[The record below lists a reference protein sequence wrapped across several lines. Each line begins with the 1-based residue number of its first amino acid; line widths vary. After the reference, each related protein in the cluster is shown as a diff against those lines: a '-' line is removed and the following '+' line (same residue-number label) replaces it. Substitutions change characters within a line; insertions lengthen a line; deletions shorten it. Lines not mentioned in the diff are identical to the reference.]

1 VKAHEH
7 QKVTANH
14 LKRNAYLY
22 VRQSTVRQVFE
33 NTESTKRQYALR
45 QRAIALGWPTERI
58 VVIDNDLGRSGASTA
73 DRKGF
78 QELVAEVGIG
88 KAGIV
93 MGLEVSRLARN
104 STDWHRLLEI
114 CALTETLILDE
125 DGLYDPQHFNDR
137 LLLGL
142 KGTMS
147 EAELH
152 LLRARLRGGLLN
164 KAKRGELRTSLP
176 VGLVY
181 DSKGQVALDP
191 DKQVQEALRLFFQ
204 TFRRTGSAMGAV
216 KAFRR
221 KGILFPRRLLKGPR
235 KGELLWDELLYSRA
249 LQILHNPRYA
259 GAFAFGRMHT
269 RRTADGKKIF
279 QKLPQEEW
287 HALLP
292 DSHEGYISWQE
303 YEENQ
308 RRLQEMAQARGG
320 DRRKSPPR
328 EGPALLQGLVMCGVC
343 GQRMTVRYHTRNGEL
358 APDYACQRKGHERG
372 EPSCQHVPG
381 ADVDEAVGNLLME
394 TMTPLALEVTLAVQ
408 EELQS
413 RLEEADRLRYKQVE
427 RARYESELAR
437 RRFMQVDPENRLVAD
452 ELEADWNAKLR
463 VLADAQ
469 EDYERK
475 RQDDRLKPNEEQN
488 KQVLALTTD
497 FPALWRDPKT
507 PQRERK
513 RMLRLLIEDA
523 TLLKD
528 KQITVHV
535 RFRSGATKTLVL
547 PLPERFRTPPSI
559 IQEID
564 TLLDHHTDAGV
575 AAILNERGRKSGH
588 DLSFHGAMVGRIRYD
603 YGLKGYRERLRQKG
617 MLTLKEMAE
626 DLGVAICT
634 VRKWHERGLIEG
646 HPCNDRNE
654 CLYEPPSDHSGG
666 RIRARNIRE
675 KGLIPRLPSQ
685 PPKEVQYE
693 T

>member
-1 VKAHEH
+1 
-7 QKVTANH
+7 
-14 LKRNAYLY
+14 
-22 VRQSTVRQVFE
+22 
-33 NTESTKRQYALR
+33 
-45 QRAIALGWPTERI
+45 
-58 VVIDNDLGRSGASTA
+58 
-73 DRKGF
+73 
-78 QELVAEVGIG
+78 
-88 KAGIV
+88 
-93 MGLEVSRLARN
+93 
-104 STDWHRLLEI
+104 
-114 CALTETLILDE
+114 
-125 DGLYDPQHFNDR
+125 
-137 LLLGL
+137 
-142 KGTMS
+142 
-147 EAELH
+147 
-152 LLRARLRGGLLN
+152 
-164 KAKRGELRTSLP
+164 
-176 VGLVY
+176 
-181 DSKGQVALDP
+181 
-191 DKQVQEALRLFFQ
+191 
-204 TFRRTGSAMGAV
+204 
-216 KAFRR
+216 
-221 KGILFPRRLLKGPR
+221 
-235 KGELLWDELLYSRA
+235 
-249 LQILHNPRYA
+249 
-259 GAFAFGRMHT
+259 
-269 RRTADGKKIF
+269 
-279 QKLPQEEW
+279 
-287 HALLP
+287 
-292 DSHEGYISWQE
+292 
-303 YEENQ
+303 
-308 RRLQEMAQARGG
+308 
-320 DRRKSPPR
+320 
-328 EGPALLQGLVMCGVC
+328 
-343 GQRMTVRYHTRNGEL
+343 
-358 APDYACQRKGHERG
+358 
-372 EPSCQHVPG
+372 
-381 ADVDEAVGNLLME
+381 
-394 TMTPLALEVTLAVQ
+394 
-408 EELQS
+408 LQS